1 VATKIPTSH
10 RDLLDQ
16 PAAVLATVG
25 ADGRPQQS
33 VVWFLASEVDGETV
47 VQISLH
53 TDRQKTRN
61 LRARPVIDLVVVDS
75 TTPMRYIEVRGDAE
89 IADDPG
95 YQFADRIGAKYG
107 VDLRQFDGPVQERVV
122 VTIHPTV
129 VHAVD
134 MTG

>member
-1 VATKIPTSH
+1 MATAIPSSH

-16 PAAVLATVG
+16 QAAVLATVG

-33 VVWFLASEVDGETV
+33 VVWFLASELDGETV
-47 VQISLH
+47 VQVSLH

-61 LRARPVIDLVVVDS
+61 LRARPVIDLVVVDAS
-75 TTPMRYIEVRGDAE
+75 NSLRYLEVRGDAE

-95 YQFADRIGAKYG
+95 YEFADRVGAKYG
-107 VDLRQFDGPVQERVV
+107 VDLRQFDGAVQERVV
-122 VTIHPTV
+122 VTIRPTV